1 MNDREREAYLNRIGY
16 EGELRTDKKCLEK
29 IMDLHLC
36 SIPFENLED
45 IYEKIIV
52 RKRGGYCF
60 ELNKLFYEL
69 LKALDFRVIPVA
81 VRILWNRE
89 ELPPVLHRATLVIF
103 EEGSYYCDVG
113 YGGPGPKKPVLMK
126 DGIHR
131 EKNGWYRV
139 NMKPGNTNGEI
150 LVERRKEEK
159 YLPIL
164 RFSQTPTV
172 EADFELLNFYC
183 AKSPDVLITR
193 KRVVSICRPEGSVAL
208 TGDVLTIQKAELQKK
223 PVFRIIQI
231 NLCEF
236 LDALQTVG
244 QGTSMYKK
252 LTGCLKRIAFMLQID
267 LECVIQLSI
276 VFSVIILQCIQP

>member
-36 SIPFENLED
+36 SIPFENLEVFDEGRIPSLRSED

-113 YGGPGPKKPVLMK
+113 YGGPGPKKP
-126 DGIHR
+126 
-131 EKNGWYRV
+131 
-139 NMKPGNTNGEI
+139 GNTNGEI

-208 TGDVLTIQKAELQKK
+208 TGDVLTIQKEDGSIETKISDSEETIRLWMEHY
-223 PVFRIIQI
+223 FG
-231 NLCEF
+231 LEF
-236 LDALQTVG
+236 L
-244 QGTSMYKK
+244 
-252 LTGCLKRIAFMLQID
+252 QI
-267 LECVIQLSI
+267 
-276 VFSVIILQCIQP
+276 

>member
-36 SIPFENLED
+36 SIPLKWED

-150 LVERRKEEK
+150 LVERKKEEK

-164 RFSQTPTV
+164 RFSQIPAV

-183 AKSPDVLITR
+183 AKSPDVLFTR

-208 TGDVLTIQKAELQKK
+208 TGDVLTIQKEDGSIETKISDSEETIRLWMEHY
-223 PVFRIIQI
+223 FG
-231 NLCEF
+231 LEF
-236 LDALQTVG
+236 L
-244 QGTSMYKK
+244 
-252 LTGCLKRIAFMLQID
+252 QI
-267 LECVIQLSI
+267 
-276 VFSVIILQCIQP
+276 

>member
-36 SIPFENLED
+36 SIPFENLEVFDEGRIPSLRSED

-208 TGDVLTIQKAELQKK
+208 TGMFLQSRRKMD
-223 PVFRIIQI
+223 P
-231 NLCEF
+231 
-236 LDALQTVG
+236 
-244 QGTSMYKK
+244 
-252 LTGCLKRIAFMLQID
+252 LKRK
-267 LECVIQLSI
+267 
-276 VFSVIILQCIQP
+276 

>member
-36 SIPFENLED
+36 SIPFENLEVFDAGRIPSLRSED

-126 DGIHR
+126 EFLLCKISR
-131 EKNGWYRV
+131 CINYQK
-139 NMKPGNTNGEI
+139 KSGEH
-150 LVERRKEEK
+150 LQTGRKCC
-159 YLPIL
+159 
-164 RFSQTPTV
+164 
-172 EADFELLNFYC
+172 ADRGCSYN
-183 AKSPDVLITR
+183 
-193 KRVVSICRPEGSVAL
+193 PEGRW
-208 TGDVLTIQKAELQKK
+208 IH
-223 PVFRIIQI
+223 
-231 NLCEF
+231 
-236 LDALQTVG
+236 
-244 QGTSMYKK
+244 
-252 LTGCLKRIAFMLQID
+252 
-267 LECVIQLSI
+267 
-276 VFSVIILQCIQP
+276 